1 MKLTLI
7 LLAGCLLTPSGAIA
21 EELYQKS
28 PNTQNIPTKTNLVAA
43 WNPVKIK
50 TSSKQGAKEKTQ
62 IALENFKAMSEL
74 KPYFKKAKGYAVFP
88 TVGKVQDRQDWIEA
102 QFRRISRGSWARI
115 IRMARKPSPQEFKQ
129 TSIIC
134 GIGLFVLG
142 AIGFGLLVLMDNF
155 FPWLIHDVI
164 GIGN

>member
-1 MKLTLI
+1 MDI
-7 LLAGCLLTPSGAIA
+7 LSDAVILGGYLGLQARGYTMSS
-21 EELYQKS
+21 E
-28 PNTQNIPTKTNLVAA
+28 
-43 WNPVKIK
+43 
-50 TSSKQGAKEKTQ
+50 TSEKRSF
-62 IALENFKAMSEL
+62 ED
-74 KPYFKKAKGYAVFP
+74 
-88 TVGKVQDRQDWIEA
+88 KVQDRQDWIES